1 MLPPPFPAL
10 LPLHHVP
17 TEAVSTPFHCPPSSQ
32 PTPPP
37 SLPLFILAARGVN
50 ISLNSPLSFL
60 PLYPGDKE
68 ENHDPSNLNG
78 GHITIAHE
86 IRKMLLVSSNT
97 AYNRLYA
104 LIGQRR
110 LNEAMHSVGLC
121 SAHLSHRLS
130 IPLSPLDNRRCE
142 PVLVGVEGNAS
153 AFCLPPKCSSHELP
167 PVEGVEGLLIG
178 SAYID
183 DNGTKPI
190 GLDEGHRLLLLEAMR
205 QYPRESHNPRYAD
218 KKYTDD
224 YCKVRC
230 GAMGCEA
237 VWWGVVRF
245 DEFFLPGL
253 CRVRPKES
261 LHVYN
266 KIGQAFGF
274 TIDNAYILDIET
286 GREFF
291 LSLALYT
298 NENGCLNDDK
308 YEYDLAYD
316 VAADVAEAIAR
327 ALWDDNSKAQD
338 QDDMAA
344 KVVPGASDDASSDLA
359 ADVATDVATDSSA
372 DVPADVTAD
381 VTADVVADVA
391 ADVAAT
397 ASETKTLKEEHLS
410 PSLASISL
418 GASDAFQV
426 SNVPSSCCFE
436 PPQKSIPDAVA
447 CLPSTPSTDSSQS
460 SDAPGSTV
468 NAESLSNKTLLPVYT
483 FFVDE

>member
-1 MLPPPFPAL
+1 M
-10 LPLHHVP
+10 P
-17 TEAVSTPFHCPPSSQ
+17 TRSTRMI
-32 PTPPP
+32 T
-37 SLPLFILAARGVN
+37 AR
-50 ISLNSPLSFL
+50 
-60 PLYPGDKE
+60 
-68 ENHDPSNLNG
+68 
-78 GHITIAHE
+78 
-86 IRKMLLVSSNT
+86 
-97 AYNRLYA
+97 
-104 LIGQRR
+104 
-110 LNEAMHSVGLC
+110 
-121 SAHLSHRLS
+121 
-130 IPLSPLDNRRCE
+130 
-142 PVLVGVEGNAS
+142 
-153 AFCLPPKCSSHELP
+153 
-167 PVEGVEGLLIG
+167 
-178 SAYID
+178 
-183 DNGTKPI
+183 
-190 GLDEGHRLLLLEAMR
+190 
-205 QYPRESHNPRYAD
+205 
-218 KKYTDD
+218 
-224 YCKVRC
+224 
-230 GAMGCEA
+230 
-237 VWWGVVRF
+237 
-245 DEFFLPGL
+245 
-253 CRVRPKES
+253 
-261 LHVYN
+261 
-266 KIGQAFGF
+266 
-274 TIDNAYILDIET
+274 YILDIET